1 MNKLNRI
8 LSMLAV
14 LSVLM
19 AGCVA
24 AQPAATT
31 GEGGAPDAAGDASTV
46 TVTYTYPNTVFKD
59 VDLVEEALNKLLIE
73 RINTKINLNPIDWG
87 AFDEKMKLAFAA
99 GEECDIVFTA
109 PWINNYLL
117 NIANGNF
124 IPLDDLLRDK
134 APGLWASMPE
144 TTWDAAR
151 VGGKIYGVINQQIF
165 VKPFGLYVRRDL
177 ADKYGLDVYGL
188 KSYDDLEP
196 FLKTILEK
204 EPDVIPLSGTGSW
217 TNEGAGFDPIVSEQ
231 VPVVIRYDDK
241 ELTVFNAADTAEFQ
255 ASIERARRWY
265 LAGYAPKETISG
277 DDSQAMWKAGKFAV
291 SGLSGVVKPG
301 GEIESE
307 QRFGQPVYA
316 QSMTTPFLT
325 TAGTTATTNAIC
337 TTSKNPEAAMRVLEM
352 LNTDVEVYNTLAKGI
367 EGKHWEWA
375 DKANL
380 VIKPGPD
387 NADYN
392 PNTDWEFGNQFLAY
406 YIDARQAEIKA
417 WEATYE
423 LNTKSPPS
431 AAMGFNFNAEPV
443 KTELANLA
451 AVTGELSGPLTS
463 GLVDPATALPDYL
476 ERLQQAGIQVV
487 IEETQRQLNEWASK
501 K

>member
-1 MNKLNRI
+1 MHKRWNLLTALLVI
-8 LSMLAV
+8 SLLLTA
-14 LSVLM
+14 
-19 AGCVA
+19 CVGPGA
-24 AQPAATT
+24 PAAGG
-31 GEGGAPDAAGDASTV
+31 GEASAGDSSTV

-59 VDLVEEALNKLLIE
+59 VGLVEEALNKLLVPA
-73 RINTKINLNPIDWG
+73 INTQIKLNPIDWG

-124 IPLDDLLRDK
+124 VPLDDLLQK
-134 APGLWASMPE
+134 HAPGLWASMPE

-151 VGGKIYGVINQQIF
+151 VDGKIYGVINQQIF
-165 VKPFGLYVRRDL
+165 VKPFGLNVRKDL
-177 ADKYGLDVYGL
+177 ADKYGLDVYAL
-188 KSYDDLEP
+188 KSYDELEP
-196 FLKTILEK
+196 FLKAILEN
-204 EPDVIPLSGTGSW
+204 EPDVIPLPGASTWS
-217 TNEGAGFDPIVSEQ
+217 NEGNGFDPIITEQ

-241 ELTVFNAADTAEFQ
+241 ELKVFNAAASPEFQ
-255 ASIERARRWY
+255 AAVERARRWY
-265 LAGYAPKETISG
+265 EAGYTPKETIAG
-277 DDSQAMWKAGKFAV
+277 DDQQAMWRAGKFAV
-291 SGLSGVVKPG
+291 GGLVGVVKPG

-316 QSMTTPFLT
+316 QSMTKPFLT

-337 TTSKNPEAAMRVLEM
+337 ATSKNPEAAMKVLEL
-352 LNTDVEVYNTLAKGI
+352 LNTNVEIYNTLAKGI

-375 DKANL
+375 DKGNL
-380 VIKPGPD
+380 VIKPGPN

-406 YIDARQAEIKA
+406 YIDPKQAEIKA
-417 WEATYE
+417 WEATYD
-423 LNTKSPPS
+423 LNTTSPPS

-443 KTELANLA
+443 KTELANVAAVAGELAGPLA
-451 AVTGELSGPLTS
+451 AGQ
-463 GLVDPATALPDYL
+463 VDPATALPEYL
-476 ERLQQAGIQVV
+476 ERLNQAGIQAL
-487 IEETQRQLNEWASK
+487 IDECQRQLNDWAAK

>member
-1 MNKLNRI
+1 MYKRWNFVTL
-8 LSMLAV
+8 LVVFSLLLTA
-14 LSVLM
+14 
-19 AGCVA
+19 CVGPGA
-24 AQPAATT
+24 PAASS
-31 GEGGAPDAAGDASTV
+31 GEASAGDSSTV

-59 VDLVEEALNKLLIE
+59 VGLVEEALNKLLVPA
-73 RINTKINLNPIDWG
+73 INTKIKLNPIDWG

-124 IPLDDLLRDK
+124 IPLDDLLQQH

-151 VGGKIYGVINQQIF
+151 VDGKIYGVINQQIF
-165 VKPFGLYVRRDL
+165 VKPFGLNVRKDL
-177 ADKYGLDVYGL
+177 ADKYGLDVYAL
-188 KSYDDLEP
+188 KSYDELEL
-196 FLKTILEK
+196 FLNAILEN
-204 EPDVIPLSGTGSW
+204 EPDVIPLPGASTWS
-217 TNEGAGFDPIVSEQ
+217 NEGNGFDPIITEQ

-241 ELTVFNAADTAEFQ
+241 ELKVFNAAASPEFQ
-255 ASIERARRWY
+255 AAVERARRWY
-265 LAGYAPKETISG
+265 EAGYTPKETIAG
-277 DDSQAMWKAGKFAV
+277 DDQQAMWRAGKFAV
-291 SGLSGVVKPG
+291 GGLVGVVKPG

-316 QSMTTPFLT
+316 QSMTKPFLT

-337 TTSKNPEAAMRVLEM
+337 STSKNPEAAMKVLEL
-352 LNTDVEVYNTLAKGI
+352 LNTNVEIYNTLAKGI

-375 DKANL
+375 DKGNL
-380 VIKPGPD
+380 VIKPGPN

-406 YIDARQAEIKA
+406 YIDPKQAEIKA
-417 WEATYE
+417 WEATYD
-423 LNTKSPPS
+423 LNTTSPPS

-443 KTELANLA
+443 KTELANVA
-451 AVTGELSGPLTS
+451 AVVGELAGPLAS
-463 GLVDPATALPDYL
+463 GQVDPATALPEYL
-476 ERLQQAGIQVV
+476 ERLNQAGIQAL
-487 IEETQRQLNEWASK
+487 IDECQRQLNDWAAK

>member
-1 MNKLNRI
+1 MHKRWNLLTALLVI
-8 LSMLAV
+8 SLLLTS
-14 LSVLM
+14 
-19 AGCVA
+19 CVGPGA
-24 AQPAATT
+24 PAAGG
-31 GEGGAPDAAGDASTV
+31 GEASAGDSSTV

-59 VDLVEEALNKLLIE
+59 VGLVEEALNKLLVPA
-73 RINTKINLNPIDWG
+73 INTKIKLNPIDWG

-124 IPLDDLLRDK
+124 VPLDDLLQQH

-151 VGGKIYGVINQQIF
+151 VDGKIYGVINQQIF
-165 VKPFGLYVRRDL
+165 VKPFGFTVRRDL
-177 ADKYGLDVYGL
+177 ADKYGLDAYAL
-188 KSYDDLEP
+188 KSYDELEP
-196 FLKTILEK
+196 FLKTILEN
-204 EPDVIPLSGTGSW
+204 EPDVIPLPGASTWS
-217 TNEGAGFDPIVSEQ
+217 NEGNGFDPIITEQ

-241 ELTVFNAADTAEFQ
+241 ELKVFNAAASPEFQ
-255 ASIERARRWY
+255 ASVERARRWY
-265 LAGYAPKETISG
+265 EAGYTPKETIAG
-277 DDSQAMWKAGKFAV
+277 DDQQAMWRAGKFAL
-291 SGLSGVVKPG
+291 SGLVGVVKPG

-307 QRFGQPVYA
+307 QRFGQPVYS
-316 QSMTTPFLT
+316 QSMTKPFLT

-337 TTSKNPEAAMRVLEM
+337 ATSKNPEAAMKVLEL
-352 LNTDVEVYNTLAKGI
+352 LNTNVEIYNTLAKGI

-375 DKANL
+375 DKGNL
-380 VIKPGPD
+380 VIKPGPN

-406 YIDARQAEIKA
+406 YIDPKQAEIKA
-417 WEATYE
+417 WEATYD
-423 LNTKSPPS
+423 LNTTSPPS

-443 KTELANLA
+443 KTELANVA
-451 AVTGELSGPLTS
+451 AVTGELAGPLAS
-463 GLVDPATALPDYL
+463 GQVDPATALPEYL
-476 ERLQQAGIQVV
+476 ERLNQAGIQAL
-487 IEETQRQLNEWASK
+487 IDECQRQLNDWAAK

>member
-1 MNKLNRI
+1 MNRVWQL
-8 LSMLAV
+8 
-14 LSVLM
+14 LSVLVVLSM
-19 AGCVA
+19 VPAGCAVA
-24 AQPAATT
+24 PAGSSSGGGT
-31 GEGGAPDAAGDASTV
+31 GSGDAVS
-46 TVTYTYPNTVFKD
+46 VTYTYPNTVFKD
-59 VDLVEEALNKLLIE
+59 VGLVEDALNELLVD
-73 RINTKINLNPIDWG
+73 KINVRLKLNPIDWG

-124 IPLDDLLRDK
+124 VPLDDLLQK
-134 APGLWASMPE
+134 NAPGLWASMPE

-165 VKPFGLYVRRDL
+165 VKPFGLSVRKDL
-177 ADKYGLDVYGL
+177 ADKYGLDVYAL
-188 KSYDDLEP
+188 KSYDELEP
-196 FLKTILEK
+196 FLKAIQEN
-204 EPDVIPLSGTGSW
+204 EPDVMPLTGAGTWS
-217 TNEGAGFDPIVSEQ
+217 NEGNRFDPIITEQ
-231 VPVVIRYDDK
+231 VPVVIRFDDPDLK
-241 ELTVFNAADTAEFQ
+241 VFNAAASVEFQ
-255 ASIERARRWY
+255 ASVERARRWY
-265 LAGYAPKETISG
+265 EAGYTPKETIAG
-277 DDSQAMWKAGKFAV
+277 DDSQAMWRAGKFAV
-291 SGLSGVVKPG
+291 SGLVGVVKPG

-307 QRFGQPVYA
+307 QRFGQPVYS
-316 QSMTTPFLT
+316 QSMTQPFLT

-337 TTSKNPEAAMRVLEM
+337 STSKNPEAAMKVLEL

-375 DKANL
+375 DRENL
-380 VIKPGPD
+380 VIKPGPN

-406 YIDARQAEIKA
+406 YIDPKQAEIKA

-423 LNTKSPPS
+423 LNTTSPPS
-431 AAMGFNFNAEPV
+431 QAMGFNFNAEPV

-463 GLVDPATALPDYL
+463 GQVDPAEALPAYL
-476 ERLQQAGIQVV
+476 ERLEQAGIQVV
-487 IEETQRQLNEWASK
+487 IEEAQRQLDEWAAGK
-501 K
+501 

>member
-1 MNKLNRI
+1 MHKRWNLVTLLLVI
-8 LSMLAV
+8 SLV
-14 LSVLM
+14 LT
-19 AGCVA
+19 ACVG
-24 AQPAATT
+24 PAA
-31 GEGGAPDAAGDASTV
+31 PAAGGGEASTGDSSTI

-59 VDLVEEALNKLLIE
+59 VGLVEEALNKLLVPA
-73 RINTKINLNPIDWG
+73 INTQIKLNPIDWG

-124 IPLDDLLRDK
+124 VPLDDLLQQH

-151 VGGKIYGVINQQIF
+151 VDGKIYGVINQQIF
-165 VKPFGLYVRRDL
+165 VKPFGLNVRKDL
-177 ADKYGLDVYGL
+177 ADKYGLDVYAL
-188 KSYDDLEP
+188 KSYDELEP
-196 FLKTILEK
+196 FLKAILEN
-204 EPDVIPLSGTGSW
+204 EPDIIPLPGASTWS
-217 TNEGAGFDPIVSEQ
+217 NEGNGFDPIITEQ

-241 ELTVFNAADTAEFQ
+241 ELKVFNAAASPEFQ
-255 ASIERARRWY
+255 AAVERARRWY
-265 LAGYAPKETISG
+265 EAGYTPKETIAS
-277 DDSQAMWKAGKFAV
+277 DDSQAMWRAGKFAV
-291 SGLSGVVKPG
+291 GGLVGVVKPG

-316 QSMTTPFLT
+316 QSMTKPFLT

-337 TTSKNPEAAMRVLEM
+337 ATSKNPEAAMKVLEL
-352 LNTDVEVYNTLAKGI
+352 LNTNVEIYNTLAKGI

-375 DKANL
+375 DKGNL
-380 VIKPGPD
+380 VIKPGPN

-406 YIDARQAEIKA
+406 YIDPKQAEIKA
-417 WEATYE
+417 WEATYD
-423 LNTKSPPS
+423 LNTTSPPS

-443 KTELANLA
+443 KTELANVA
-451 AVTGELSGPLTS
+451 AVTGELAGPLAS
-463 GLVDPATALPDYL
+463 GQVDPATALPDYL
-476 ERLQQAGIQVV
+476 ERLNQAGIQAL
-487 IEETQRQLNEWASK
+487 IDECQRQLNDWAAK
-501 K
+501 Q

>member
-1 MNKLNRI
+1 MYKVSKFFAMI
-8 LSMLAV
+8 AV
-14 LSVLM
+14 LSILLS
-19 AGCVA
+19 GCVA
-24 AQPAATT
+24 APAAQAPD
-31 GEGGAPDAAGDASTV
+31 EGGTAAAGDASTV

-59 VDLVEEALNKLLIE
+59 VQVVEDALNELLVE
-73 RINTKINLNPIDWG
+73 RINTKIKLNPIDWG
-87 AFDEKMKLAFAA
+87 AFDEKMKLSFAA

-144 TTWDAAR
+144 TTWNAAR
-151 VGGKIYGVINQQIF
+151 VDGKIYGVINQQIF
-165 VKPFGLYVRRDL
+165 VKPFGVYVRRDL
-177 ADKYGLDVYGL
+177 ADKYKLDVYAL
-188 KSYDDLEP
+188 KTYDDLEP
-196 FLKTILEK
+196 FLKTIQDN
-204 EPDVIPLSGTGSW
+204 EPDVMPLAGAGSW
-217 TNEGAGFDPIVSEQ
+217 SNEGNGFDPIVTEQ

-241 ELTVFNAADTAEFQ
+241 ELNVFNAAKTPEFQ
-255 ASIERARRWY
+255 ASVERARRWY
-265 LAGYAPKETISG
+265 EAGYAPKETLTG
-277 DDSQAMWKAGKFAV
+277 DDSNAMWKAGKFAI
-291 SGLSGVVKPG
+291 SGLAGVVKPG

-307 QRFGQPVYA
+307 QRSGQPVYA
-316 QSMTTPFLT
+316 QSMTKPFLT

-337 TTSKNPEAAMRVLEM
+337 STSKNPDAAMRVLEM
-352 LNTDVEVYNTLAKGI
+352 LNTDVEVYNTLAKGV

-375 DKANL
+375 DKDKL
-380 VIKPGPD
+380 VIKPGPN

-406 YIDARQAEIKA
+406 YIDAKQAEIKA

-463 GLVDPATALPDYL
+463 GQVDPATALPEYL
-476 ERLQQAGIQVV
+476 ERLDQAGIQVV
-487 IEETQRQLNEWASK
+487 IDEAQRQLEEWASK
-501 K
+501 Q